1 MRRIRKSF
9 KTVADAQA
17 FSARIEFLRNPFRRA
32 PKKMLDLG
40 QSRSKLEA
48 VTAIGRNI
56 TITKSITSDA
66 ISSSGLGLPGV
77 VNIAICDC
85 DCFVNGMFV
94 PKGSLGLTPAIPY
107 TIVWPAARTSYL
119 ITLPQRL
126 FKEEITFPFQL
137 SLDQQQFNSLIT
149 LLKSVT
155 DGQDITAPE
164 CAAQI
169 QRLMKDA
176 SFEPFS
182 RDADW
187 EMSTE
192 LIRIAHSQT
201 PEERI
206 KLPDLSRLLLTNK
219 DKLTQTSNELLGI
232 TPMALL
238 RNARLQ
244 QCRYLIQEGNK
255 SIEQIRISYG
265 FSNRKDFNN
274 RYAALFD
281 ELPTAT
287 RTNE

>member
-17 FSARIEFLRNPFRRA
+17 YSARIEFLRNPFRRA
-32 PKKMLDLG
+32 PKKLLDLG
-40 QSRSKLEA
+40 QTRSKLEA
-48 VTAIGRNI
+48 VGAFGKDVTV
-56 TITKSITSDA
+56 TKTTTSDA
-66 ISSSGLGLPGV
+66 ISSSGTGLPGV
-77 VNIAICDC
+77 VNIGVCDC
-85 DCFVNGMFV
+85 DCFYNGIFT
-94 PKGSLGLTPAIPY
+94 PKGNLGVVPATPY

-126 FKEEITFPFQL
+126 FKEEITFPLQL
-137 SLDQQQFNSLIT
+137 SIDQQQLDSLIT
-149 LLKSVT
+149 LLESVT
-155 DGQDITAPE
+155 DNQNITALRLAE
-164 CAAQI
+164 RI
-169 QRLMKDA
+169 QGLMKDA

-219 DKLTQTSNELLGI
+219 DKITQTSNELLGI

-244 QCRYLIQEGNK
+244 QCRYLIQQGGQ

-265 FSNRKDFNN
+265 FSNRKDFND
-274 RYAALFD
+274 RYSALFD
-281 ELPTAT
+281 ELPTET
-287 RTNE
+287 RTAE

>member
-32 PKKMLDLG
+32 PKKLLDLG
-40 QSRSKLEA
+40 QTRSKLEA
-48 VTAIGRNI
+48 VGAFGKDVTV
-56 TITKSITSDA
+56 TKTTTSDA
-66 ISSSGLGLPGV
+66 ISSSGTGLPGV
-77 VNIAICDC
+77 VNIGICDC
-85 DCFVNGMFV
+85 DCFWNGMFV
-94 PKGSLGLTPAIPY
+94 PKGNLGITPAIPY
-107 TIVWPAARTSYL
+107 TLAWPAARTSYL

-126 FKEEITFPFQL
+126 FREEITGPFQL

-164 CAAQI
+164 CAEQI
-169 QRLMKDA
+169 QRLMKEA
-176 SFEPFS
+176 SMEPFS

-219 DKLTQTSNELLGI
+219 DKITQTSNELLGI

-244 QCRYLIQEGNK
+244 QCRYLIQQGDQ
-255 SIEQIRISYG
+255 SIEQIRLNYG
-265 FSNRKDFNN
+265 FSNRKDFNE
-274 RYAALFD
+274 RYASLFG